1 MIQQW
6 QSRGGNCTDFSQIL
20 TMCQCISSSTGCSIR
35 EKGSCPRETTTLSS
49 IVGSF
54 DPVALI
60 EATIDWMAIAFNC
73 HVEKQAVF
81 WPDPQSFGIWYIR
94 LSHDSLQKQS

>member
-1 MIQQW
+1 
-6 QSRGGNCTDFSQIL
+6 
-20 TMCQCISSSTGCSIR
+20 
-35 EKGSCPRETTTLSS
+35 
-49 IVGSF
+49 
-54 DPVALI
+54 
-60 EATIDWMAIAFNC
+60 MAIAFNC